1 MLNTHII
8 RNGQEVTV
16 ARLRGVVRRIS
27 KTSEIEGL
35 EWEVFAD
42 RLVAQRDAMDSL
54 GGDQE
59 AVSIIDAAPDGQNWS
74 VVYTPDPK
82 GERR

>member
-1 MLNTHII
+1 MLNTKII

-16 ARLRGVVRRIS
+16 AKLRGVVRRIS

-42 RLVAQRDAMDSL
+42 RLVAQRDAMESL
-54 GGDQE
+54 GGAEE
-59 AVSIIDAAPDGQNWS
+59 ATSIIDAAPDGQNWAVTYS
-74 VVYTPDPK
+74 PDPWA
-82 GERR
+82 GRR

>member
-1 MLNTHII
+1 MLNTKIL
-8 RNGQEVTV
+8 RNDQEVTV

-27 KTSEIEGL
+27 KTSEIEGT
-35 EWEVFAD
+35 EWSVFAD

-59 AVSIIDAAPDGQNWS
+59 AVSIIDDAPDGQNWT
-74 VVYTPDPK
+74 VVYSP
-82 GERR
+82 ERGRR

>member
-1 MLNTHII
+1 MLNTQII
-8 RNGQEVTV
+8 RNGQRVTV

-59 AVSIIDAAPDGQNWS
+59 ATSIIDAAPDGQNWS
-74 VVYTPDPK
+74 VVYTP
-82 GERR
+82 ERRAVR